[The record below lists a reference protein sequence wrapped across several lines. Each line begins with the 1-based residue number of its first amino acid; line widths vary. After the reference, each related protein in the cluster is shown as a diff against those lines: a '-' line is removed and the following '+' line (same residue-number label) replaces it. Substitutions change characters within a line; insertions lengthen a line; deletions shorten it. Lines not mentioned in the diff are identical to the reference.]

1 MERRYWGLLILTKFV
16 PFPTATVMPTGRFL
30 TSSLSTAT
38 EDNPNT
44 LRQLGT

>member
-1 MERRYWGLLILTKFV
+1 MERCYWGLLILTKFV

-30 TSSLSTAT
+30 TSSFITAT